1 MTGEVTV
8 RPKAETAQQKALEA
22 KFLGYQKQIKP
33 IEAEG
38 LPECFVPA
46 LNKHRK
52 AGVSHLKAAADLAA
66 KGAYAATDIGQG
78 DEQSGEKIRSC

>member
-1 MTGEVTV
+1 MTHEVTV
-8 RPKAETAQQKALEA
+8 RPKAETAHQKTVETQ
-22 KFLGYQKQIKP
+22 FSGYQKQIKP
-33 IEAEG
+33 IEAAG

-66 KGAYAATDIGQG
+66 KGATAATDIGQG
-78 DEQSGEKIRSC
+78 DEESGEKIQAC